1 MLSENFFQVIAYP
14 ILIAA
19 VLVML
24 VRMRSHRIQVLFG
37 AVFAIYLIEVA
48 AVTLFP
54 MPVDGLMAEDFRRS
68 GISPLEFVNLVP
80 GIPGFTLSVG
90 DPQVI
95 QNVIVGIPFGFGA
108 FFVLPGVP
116 ARRVLLSGL
125 LAFIGIETLQAAIGA
140 MIGFPYRVIDVNDVL
155 ANSVGVAIGVVAFIA
170 FAAAYR
176 AADAN
181 GRLGDTALLGY
192 IRQVVS
198 ETRLRAQASVA

>member
-1 MLSENFFQVIAYP
+1 VLSENFFRVIAYP

-19 VLVML
+19 VSVML
-24 VRMRSHRIQVLFG
+24 VRMRGHRIQVLFG

-54 MPVDGLMAEDFRRS
+54 MPVNGLMAEDFRSS
-68 GISPLEFVNLVP
+68 GISALEYVNFIP
-80 GIPGFTLSVG
+80 GIPGFTLSLG

-108 FFVLPGVP
+108 FFVLPGVS
-116 ARRVLLSGL
+116 ARRVLLSGV
-125 LAFIGIETLQAAIGA
+125 LAFAGIEAVQATIGVV
-140 MIGFPYRVIDVNDVL
+140 IGFPYRVIDINDVL

-181 GRLGDTALLGY
+181 RRLGDTALLGY
-192 IRQVVS
+192 IRQVVP
-198 ETRLRAQASVA
+198 EKGMRAQARVA